1 MHYNSIT
8 MVMDVVQVR
17 LNRNSLTMLDQLVN
31 KGIYSSRSEAVRDAV
46 RRFIWEN
53 ELGSVKL
60 KGNGVALVRKA
71 REKLSKQKIN
81 LNEINSL

>member
-1 MHYNSIT
+1 

-31 KGIYSSRSEAVRDAV
+31 KGIYPSRSEAVRDAV
-46 RRFIWEN
+46 RRFVWEN
-53 ELGSVKL
+53 EWGSVKL
-60 KGNGVALVRKA
+60 KGNGVALVKKA